1 MHPSASVWLTA
12 LVQLPTAFLLFS
24 LACNL
29 AAILAPYRLA
39 PGTLQARKPKPII
52 FVAMFGTMLLTPVIL
67 APVALPPGLQFLFT
81 RMEWLP
87 WLPVNLIAAV
97 AILAAV
103 AALYRVLLP
112 LEGRLLQRREQAIL
126 RDVTEEVE

>member
-1 MHPSASVWLTA
+1 MVF
-12 LVQLPTAFLLFS
+12 VGAF
-24 LACNL
+24 A
-29 AAILAPYRLA
+29 
-39 PGTLQARKPKPII
+39 
-52 FVAMFGTMLLTPVIL
+52 TMLVTPVIL
-67 APVALPPGLQFLFT
+67 APVAIPPGLQFLFT

-97 AILAAV
+97 IILVGV

-126 RDVTEEVE
+126 REVTEEVE